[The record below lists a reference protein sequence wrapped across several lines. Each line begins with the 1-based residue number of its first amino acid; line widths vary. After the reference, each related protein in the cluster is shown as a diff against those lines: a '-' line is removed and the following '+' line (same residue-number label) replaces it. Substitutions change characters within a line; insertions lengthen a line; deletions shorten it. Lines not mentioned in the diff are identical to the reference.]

1 MTTVLLTPEA
11 ELDLEEIADYIAADN
26 PARAV
31 SFVQEIRDR
40 CIKIGT
46 APLAYAAPPELGEAI
61 RSCPHGRHYVIFF
74 RVEPSD
80 HAVLIVRVLHG
91 ARDLP
96 SLFDEQS

>member
-1 MTTVLLTPEA
+1 MTSVLLTPEA
-11 ELDLEEIADYIAADN
+11 ELDLEEIADYIAVDN

-40 CIKIGT
+40 CRKISN
-46 APLAYAAPPELGEAI
+46 APLAYVARPELGETI

-74 RVEPSD
+74 RVEPD
-80 HAVLIVRVLHG
+80 HSVLIVRVLHG

-96 SLFDEQS
+96 SLFDE